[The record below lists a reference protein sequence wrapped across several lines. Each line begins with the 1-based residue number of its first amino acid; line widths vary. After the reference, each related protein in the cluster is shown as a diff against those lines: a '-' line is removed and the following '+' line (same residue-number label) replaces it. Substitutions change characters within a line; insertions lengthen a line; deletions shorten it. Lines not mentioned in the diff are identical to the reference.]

1 MFITLD
7 SVPDQSRYDVVVIG
21 AGAAGM
27 SAALFA
33 AIENS
38 KVLLVEHTE
47 YVGGT
52 SALSAATIWIPNSQ
66 HAPSVTSDDSVEK
79 ATVFLNGVV
88 GNRSPAKLR
97 DAFLHSGPQAVAV
110 LEANSDVKLWPY
122 ATHPDYEQEF
132 EGATLRGRALKP
144 VPFDGRALGTD
155 LHRIR
160 PPIPEFTLFGG
171 MMVDRTDINHLL
183 NLRRSLKSLV
193 HASKILGRYGI
204 DRLSGP
210 RGSRLAMGNALI
222 GRLLLSLKQRGVDIL
237 TQTSVREFIVNDG
250 KVEGV
255 VLEGNGVV
263 RRVNSTSGV
272 VLAAGGYSGHKT
284 RRAEMLHQPMPDF
297 SPTAPGSTGEM
308 QDLALALGARFGE
321 GNEDNAFW
329 APVSV
334 RKRADGTTAVF
345 PHFVMDRS
353 KPGTVCVNQ
362 QGRRFVN
369 ESTSYHRFGRAMFE
383 SNRTVPTIPCFLVTD
398 AVGLKKY
405 GLGMV
410 RMGTRDVSPFL
421 ADGYL
426 IQGDTVAELAAK
438 LNVPALALEQTVAAM
453 NAYAKTGVDP
463 EFGRGTTAYH
473 RVNGDAS
480 FVGPNPTL
488 GPIATPPYYAMR
500 LYPGDIGAAA
510 GLVIDEW
517 SRVLREGHEPIE
529 GLYACGN
536 EANSIMG
543 GTYPGPGIT
552 LGPGITFAWRAIRH
566 ALHGPE
572 SLTQNAANEI
582 GAF

>member
-1 MFITLD
+1 MFIALD
-7 SVPDQSRYDVVVIG
+7 TVPDQSRYDIVVIG

-33 AIENS
+33 AIENR

-52 SALSAATIWIPNSQ
+52 SALSAATIWIPNS
-66 HAPSVTSDDSVEK
+66 HHTPAVSNDDSPEK
-79 ATVFLNGVV
+79 VTTFLDGVV

-97 DAFLHSGPQAVAV
+97 VAFLESGPEAMAT
-110 LEANSDVKLWPY
+110 LEANTDVKLRPH
-122 ATHPDYEQEF
+122 ATHPDYEQQY
-132 EGATLRGRALKP
+132 EGATLRGRALEP
-144 VPFDGRALGTD
+144 IPFDGRALGAD

-160 PPIPEFTLFGG
+160 PPIPEFTILGG

-183 NLRRSLKSLV
+183 NLRRSLKSFV
-193 HASKILGRYGI
+193 HAGKILGRYGV
-204 DRLSGP
+204 DRLSGR

-222 GRLLLSLKQRGVDIL
+222 GRLLLSLKKRNVDML
-237 TQTSVREFIVNDG
+237 TQTSVREFIVRDG

-255 VLEGNGVV
+255 VLESHGVTRHV
-263 RRVNSTSGV
+263 ESACGV
-272 VLAAGGYSGHKT
+272 VLAAGGFSRHKT
-284 RRAEMLHQPMPDF
+284 RRAEMLHQPTPDF
-297 SPTAPGSTGEM
+297 SPTAPGSTGKM
-308 QDLALALGARFGE
+308 QDLAVALGARFGE

-329 APVSV
+329 TPVSV

-345 PHFVMDRS
+345 PHFVLDRS

-369 ESTSYHRFGRAMFE
+369 EATSYHQFGRAMFE
-383 SNRTVPTIPCFLVTD
+383 SHRTAPTIPCFIITD
-398 AVGLKKY
+398 ATGLQKY

-410 RMGTRDVSPFL
+410 RMATRDIRRFL

-426 IQGDTVAELAAK
+426 VEGNTITELAAK
-438 LNVPALALEQTVAAM
+438 LKMPAPALEQTIAAM
-453 NAYAKTGVDP
+453 NAYASTGVDP

-473 RVNGDAS
+473 RFHGDAS
-480 FVGPNPTL
+480 FDGPNPTL
-488 GPIATPPYYAMR
+488 GPIATPPFYAVQ
-500 LYPGDIGAAA
+500 LYPGDIGAAT

-517 SRVLREGHEPIE
+517 ARVLKEGNEPIK

-552 LGPGITFAWRAIRH
+552 LGPGMTFAYRAIRH
-566 ALHGPE
+566 ALQGKP
-572 SLTQNAANEI
+572 
-582 GAF
+582 G